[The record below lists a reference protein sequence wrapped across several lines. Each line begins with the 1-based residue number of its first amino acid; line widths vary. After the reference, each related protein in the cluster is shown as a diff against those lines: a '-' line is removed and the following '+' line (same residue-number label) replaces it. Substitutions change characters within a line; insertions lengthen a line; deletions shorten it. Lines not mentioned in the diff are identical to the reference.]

1 MIAIYQERRPL
12 IYCRNSLVTI
22 KDLKESDLK
31 ELKAVCENIK
41 TGFK

>member
-1 MIAIYQERRPL
+1 MIAIYQERGPH

-31 ELKAVCENIK
+31 ELKAIFENI
-41 TGFK
+41 